1 MGASVAV
8 SGREASIQG
17 GTCLRGCTV
26 RARELRGGAALLVA
40 ALAAQGETVIE
51 GCSFI
56 YRGYEHICEDLAS
69 LVAQIEED
77 TGTAFL

>member
-1 MGASVAV
+1 MCSAVAV
-8 SGREASIQG
+8 AGREASIQG

-26 RARELRGGAALLVA
+26 RAIELRGVAALLVS
-40 ALAAQGETVIE
+40 ALAAKGETVIE

-69 LVAQIEED
+69 LGAQIEED

>member
-1 MGASVAV
+1 M
-8 SGREASIQG
+8 
-17 GTCLRGCTV
+17 
-26 RARELRGGAALLVA
+26 A

-69 LVAQIEED
+69 LGAQIEED